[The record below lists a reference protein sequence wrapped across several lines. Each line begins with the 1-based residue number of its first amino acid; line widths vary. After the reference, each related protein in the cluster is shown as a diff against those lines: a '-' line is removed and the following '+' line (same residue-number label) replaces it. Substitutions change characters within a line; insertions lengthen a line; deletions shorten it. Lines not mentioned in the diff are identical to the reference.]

1 MLPVTK
7 KWLFLKISSTILLP
21 LMLWFIINLVNI
33 YDKSYFEIV
42 NFLTKQPSKFLI
54 GLFLVIAYFFSALT
68 ISEVFEDYINDKKTK
83 NAANKVLNFFAITIP
98 VITIIVIFNLNT

>member
-7 KWLFLKISSTILLP
+7 KWLFLKISSAILLP

-42 NFLTKQPSKFLI
+42 NFLTKFT
-54 GLFLVIAYFFSALT
+54 G
-68 ISEVFEDYINDKKTK
+68 N
-83 NAANKVLNFFAITIP
+83 
-98 VITIIVIFNLNT
+98 